1 MRAIYK
7 RKNGH
12 YTVQICR
19 KSKWIYRKTFPT
31 LNEAVEARDRIEQQ
45 YPSPF
50 TMSADEKFWAKVD
63 RASNP
68 NGCWLW
74 TGYCNP
80 LGYGMYGKHK
90 LAYHYPWEQIH
101 GQIPKDKVLDH
112 ICSNPTCVNPNHLRA
127 ITQQQNTEHLKGA
140 HRDNQSSGIRGV
152 SWMKHRHLWQVE
164 VCHNHHRYFGGHFTN
179 LGDAR
184 QAAIDLRNKLMTFND
199 LDRQQPATYPNNK

>member
-12 YTVQICR
+12 YTVQISR

-31 LNEAVEARDRIEQQ
+31 LNEAIEARDRIERR

-50 TMSADEKFWAKVD
+50 TMSPDEKFWAKVD
-63 RASNP
+63 KTSDP
-68 NGCWLW
+68 DGCWLW

-80 LGYGMYGKHK
+80 LGYGMYGKHE

-101 GQIPKDKVLDH
+101 GQIPKGKVLDH
-112 ICSNPTCVNPNHLRA
+112 ICSKPICVNPCHLRA

-152 SWMKHRHLWQVE
+152 SWMKRRHLWQVE
-164 VCHNHHRYFGGHFTN
+164 VCHNHHRYFGGHFIN
-179 LGDAR
+179 LLDAE
-184 QAAIDLRNKLMTFND
+184 QAAIGLRNKLMTFND
-199 LDRQQPATYPNNK
+199 LDRQQSATYPNNQ